1 MHLLAM
7 GLNHKTAAVGLRER
21 LSFKQDL
28 VIESVGEIMHSSD
41 VNAAVLVSTCNRT
54 EIYLDARAVY
64 PVLRW
69 LKLERNLSSNDLKQ
83 YTYLYTGADAVRHL
97 MQVACGLDSMVF
109 GEGEI
114 LGQLKSAYQLAL
126 HQGHVNKGLSRLF
139 ESAFAVAKKVR
150 TETEIGL
157 NPVSVA
163 YLAVRLAE
171 RIFAQISDQTVLI
184 VGAGDTACLVA
195 KHLARTGVQ
204 RFMLANRTLTRSQA
218 IAQKLGL
225 QDCIEYV
232 DLESLPNCL
241 ARADI
246 VVSATSSPLPIIGKG
261 MVEQAIKLRKHKPM
275 FMVDLAV
282 PRDIESQ
289 VRDIS
294 DVYLYGIDD
303 LQEIAA
309 EHKRGRHSAQ
319 AQAEIFITRA
329 VEQFMLWQESQCAVQ
344 TIQAFRATCEK
355 QRDNALQQALR
366 QLDAGRDPKDVM
378 QKFAHV
384 LLNRL
389 IHQPTVQMRA
399 ASVCGNA
406 EVLALVQKLFNIES
420 FSEL

>member
-7 GLNHKTAAVGLRER
+7 GLNHKTAAVCLRER
-21 LSFKQDL
+21 LTFKRDL

-54 EIYLDARAVY
+54 EIYLEARAVY

-69 LKLERNLSSNDLKQ
+69 LKLERNLSANDLKQ
-83 YTYLYTGADAVRHL
+83 FTYLYTGADAVRHL

-114 LGQLKSAYQLAL
+114 LGQLKAAYQLAL
-126 HQGHVNKGLSRLF
+126 HQGHVNKSLSRLF

-150 TETEIGL
+150 SETEIGV

-184 VGAGDTACLVA
+184 VGAGDTARLVA
-195 KHLARTGVQ
+195 KHLARAGVQ
-204 RFMLANRTLTRSQA
+204 KFMLANRTLQRSQLV
-218 IAQKLGL
+218 AQELGI
-225 QDCIEYV
+225 QGKVEYI
-232 DLESLPNCL
+232 DLGVLPNCL

-246 VVSATSSPLPIIGKG
+246 VVSATSAQLPIIGKG
-261 MVEQAIKLRKHKPM
+261 MVETAIKTRKHKPM
-275 FMVDLAV
+275 FMIDLAM

-289 VRDIS
+289 VREIS

-319 AQAEIFITRA
+319 AQAETFITHA
-329 VEQFMLWQESQCAVQ
+329 VEQYMLWQDSQCAVQ
-344 TIQAFRATCEK
+344 TIQAFRSACEK
-355 QRDNALQQALR
+355 QRDIALQQALR
-366 QLDAGRDPKDVM
+366 QLDAGRDPKQVM

-384 LLNRL
+384 MLNRL
-389 IHQPTVQMRA
+389 IHQPTVQMRE
-399 ASVCGNA
+399 ASVYGNA
-406 EVLALVQKLFNIES
+406 EVLALVKKLFNIES